1 MGTDMTGKMKISHHY
16 DKQADVLYVTFADN
30 EPTYTEDV
38 DGILMLDIGWFSRL
52 PKGFRILGPKYH
64 NIRSVNMNVIVKR
77 VKKQVRNLMEQRRK
91 AIEKQEP
98 LLFNLCDKLPKMVTA
113 VR

>member
-1 MGTDMTGKMKISHHY
+1 MGRDMNGKIKVSHHY
-16 DKQADVLYVTFADN
+16 DKQADVLYVTFADD
-30 EPTYTEDV
+30 EPTYTEDI

-64 NIRSVNMNVIVKR
+64 NVKSINMNVFVKR

-91 AIEKQEP
+91 AIEQQEP
-98 LLFNLCDKLPKMVTA
+98 VLFNLCDKLPEMVTA